1 MTGSKEIVEEVLSL
15 LEGQSIY
22 DKIAIVANVL
32 IREGFEEIGVPPTD
46 RAIDPHNVFRV
57 VMRDRDTNGETIEN
71 SMVLQGLIMLDWLAK
86 KKKES

>member
-1 MTGSKEIVEEVLSL
+1 MTNKAIVEEVLSL

-32 IREGFEEIGVPPTD
+32 IREGFEEIGVPPGD
-46 RAIDPHNVFRV
+46 RAVDPHNVFRV
-57 VMRDRDTNGETIEN
+57 VMRDRDVNGETIEN
-71 SMVLQGLIMLDWLAK
+71 SLIMQGLVMLDWLAK